1 MKTLRS
7 LAVVAALLTAGC
19 VSQSDIQK
27 LQSQISELQDQLA
40 QVKRTASSKEEIQAV
55 NTKIAQD
62 TQTLLKSSAT
72 QVARVDQIEEKMA
85 NVQGGI
91 EQTNYRFDK
100 LSQQVTAQ
108 LHDLDDIK
116 GSIARLA
123 AAAAQPPAA
132 TTTAP
137 PMGEVTV
144 TPPAAPTSSA
154 NPIQVY
160 QDAYRDYQKGNFDL
174 SIAGFRDFVQ
184 KNPTAELAP
193 NAAYWIGESLYSQK
207 KYRDAIQQF
216 DSVVTKYPKSEKV
229 PAALL
234 KKGYAYIAVGEKANG
249 IVQLQY
255 VVHEHPTS
263 QEAALARQK
272 LKQLGVETR

>member
-108 LHDLDDIK
+108 QHDLDDIK
-116 GSIARLA
+116 ASIARLA
-123 AAAAQPPAA
+123 AAAAAPPAA

-144 TPPAAPTSSA
+144 TPPAATTSSA
-154 NPIQVY
+154 NPVQVY

-174 SIAGFRDFVQ
+174 AIAGFRDFVQ
-184 KNPTAELAP
+184 KNPASDLAD

-216 DSVVTKYPKSEKV
+216 DSVVTKYPQSEKV